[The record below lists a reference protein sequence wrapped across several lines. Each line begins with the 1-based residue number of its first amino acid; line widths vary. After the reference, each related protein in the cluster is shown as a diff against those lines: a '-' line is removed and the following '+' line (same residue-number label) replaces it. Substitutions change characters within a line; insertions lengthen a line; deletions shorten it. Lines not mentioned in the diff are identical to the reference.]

1 MEFDMVF
8 EGGGAKGMVFVGASK
23 ALEERG
29 HSARRLVGTSAG
41 AITATLL
48 AAGYTFKEMQ
58 EVLQE
63 QLPDGRPMF
72 ASFMDVPEKFDPE
85 VIENSLTM
93 DLFDK
98 INIPFV
104 PQYVERRIDNFLIGR
119 FMKLSIYR
127 MIFSFVERGGLFA
140 GNAFLEW
147 FRQKLDAKVAGAG
160 GMTLSEFY
168 AKTDHDLSMVAS
180 DTSGRTMLVLNH
192 RTAPN
197 CPVAWAVRM
206 SMSIPFVWQEVRW
219 QEGWN
224 PYGRVKD
231 IGNGDELE
239 DTDITGHTIVDG
251 GVLSN
256 FPINLLTSSDPS
268 VKAIMGDTAP
278 DPASVIG
285 LLIDESLPVE
295 NAPRPPE
302 DDGEEDRIVENIK
315 QLRTVSRV
323 SRLIGTMTSA
333 RDNRL
338 IRSHEKII
346 CRLPAETYGTME
358 FDMTEDRRNA
368 LIRAGEKAMA
378 AHLDGRKKPGE
389 ETEDATA

>member
-1 MEFDMVF
+1 
-8 EGGGAKGMVFVGASK
+8 
-23 ALEERG
+23 
-29 HSARRLVGTSAG
+29 
-41 AITATLL
+41 
-48 AAGYTFKEMQ
+48 
-58 EVLQE
+58 
-63 QLPDGRPMF
+63 MF
-72 ASFMDVPEKFDPE
+72 ASFMDLPEKFDPE

-98 INIPFV
+98 IDIPFV
-104 PQYVERRIDNFLIGR
+104 PQWLERKFDNFLIGR

-127 MIFSFVERGGLFA
+127 MIFSFVERGGFFA
-140 GNAFLEW
+140 GNAFLDW
-147 FRQKLDAKVAGAG
+147 FRQKLNERIDGAG
-160 GMTLSEFY
+160 DMTLSEFY
-168 AKTDHDLSMVAS
+168 AATRHDLSMVAS
-180 DTSGRTMLVLNH
+180 DTTGRIMLVLNH

-206 SMSIPFVWQEVRW
+206 SMSIPFAWQEVRW

-224 PYGRVKD
+224 PYRRVKD

-256 FPINLLTSSDPS
+256 FPIDLLTSSDPS
-268 VKAIMGDTAP
+268 VKAIMGDTKP
-278 DPASVIG
+278 DPTSVIG
-285 LLIDESLPVE
+285 LLIDESLRVE
-295 NAPRPPE
+295 NAPPPPK

-338 IRSHEKII
+338 IRSHENII

-358 FDMTEDRRNA
+358 FDMTEDRRKA
-368 LIRAGEKAMA
+368 LIRADEKAMA
-378 AHLDGRKKPGE
+378 AHLDARR
-389 ETEDATA
+389 DAGDTGDKVSA